1 MATLVELATRAR
13 RKLGLEP
20 GEHTILCAGSTAND
34 VISINDI
41 QFKCV
46 ASVSLSTSHE
56 ACYKQSGTAGTVA
69 TNLAEVIKS
78 SFADDSNI
86 SATVESAPVIIPGAR
101 RVAVVVATTST
112 HYTIS
117 STNTTD
123 EPPFFSDMLE
133 WVKEGQLDIANKVLD
148 EVFTAD
154 SASTMLKRDELN
166 TSSATTQVALP
177 AEFLRPLE
185 LTFDSTV
192 SGDTISRAE
201 RVPFDLLEDIRNG
214 VHSFYKAGTVA
225 PVSDKFYSIYMGKI
239 EISQTVYQHATDGMR
254 LIYVRKP
261 QTTTTTACS
270 LPDSL
275 HKYVVLYTVFN
286 ALRQIGKDQEA
297 VVYMQEYEQGLQM
310 INQLYGTKAEMT
322 FELPK

>member
-1 MATLVELATRAR
+1 MATLIDLATQAR
-13 RKLGLEP
+13 RKLGLES
-20 GEHTILCAGSTAND
+20 GEHTITMLGSSNVADTLSVNDVLLQCDSTAAYM
-34 VISINDI
+34 SA
-41 QFKCV
+41 QF
-46 ASVSLSTSHE
+46 E
-56 ACYKQSGTAGTVA
+56 QSGTPATLANSIVA
-69 TNLAEVIKS
+69 LVNNVFS
-78 SFADDSNI
+78 DDTNI
-86 SATVESAPVIIPGAR
+86 SASVTGTGIVTITGAR
-101 RVAVVVATTST
+101 KVEVVNENTSGQ
-112 HYTIS
+112 YVIR

-123 EPPFFSDMLE
+123 EPPFFSDMIE

-177 AEFLRPLE
+177 TEFLRPLE
-185 LTFDSTV
+185 LTFNSTV
-192 SGDTISRAE
+192 GSDSISRAE
-201 RVPFDLLEDIRNG
+201 KVPYDLLEDIRNG

-275 HKYVVLYTVFN
+275 HKYVVLYAVFN

-297 VVYMQEYEQGLQM
+297 IMYMQEYEQGLQM
-310 INQLYGTKAEMT
+310 LNQLYGAKSEIT

>member
-1 MATLVELATRAR
+1 MATLVELATQAR
-13 RKLGLEP
+13 RKLGLES
-20 GEHTILCAGSTAND
+20 GEHTITCGANSHVND
-34 VISINDI
+34 VLSVNDVLLT
-41 QFKCV
+41 CN
-46 ASVSLSTSHE
+46 TSAE
-56 ACYKQSGTAGTVA
+56 YNQADFQQRGAAATVA
-69 TNLAEVIKS
+69 TNITNLINAVFS
-78 SFADDSNI
+78 DDSNI
-86 SATVESAPVIIPGAR
+86 SATADTATVTITGAR
-101 RVAVVVATTST
+101 RVAVVNENTSGQ
-112 HYTIS
+112 YTIS

-166 TSSATTQVALP
+166 TTSATTQVALP
-177 AEFLRPLE
+177 TEFLRPLE
-185 LTFDSTV
+185 LTFNSTV
-192 SGDTISRAE
+192 GSDSISRAE
-201 RVPFDLLEDIRNG
+201 KVPYDLLEDIRNG

-239 EISQTVYQHATDGMR
+239 EISQSVQQHATDGMR

-261 QTTTTTACS
+261 QTTTTSACS

-297 VVYMQEYEQGLQM
+297 IMYMQEYEQGLQM
-310 INQLYGTKAEMT
+310 MNQLYGMKSEIT